1 MGGLFRYS
9 PCYCSVEENQFTHYA
24 WKYIIHRYS
33 ANNRMLPDG
42 DKHPSIYLSHI
53 TINGI
58 DETLAW
64 SGPDKARQ
72 YVEDRVPGNI
82 EWKTNLSDNVQAVV
96 KDHEIIAVL
105 NSVLRPRSI
114 QTCDESRW

>member
-1 MGGLFRYS
+1 
-9 PCYCSVEENQFTHYA
+9 
-24 WKYIIHRYS
+24 
-33 ANNRMLPDG
+33 MLSDG

-96 KDHEIIAVL
+96 KDDEIIARVECVKIADPASL
-105 NSVLRPRSI
+105 ASMIEKYPSPRQIIDPELIDDSG
-114 QTCDESRW
+114 